1 MALILADRVREIST
15 SSGLGA
21 VTLSGVVTGFQ
32 SFSVIGNGN
41 TTFYCIAGQGT
52 NEWEVGIG
60 TYTSASNSLSRDTVI
75 SSSAGGTTKV
85 DFSTGPK
92 DVFVTLPASYAQNQN
107 VGPTGPTGATGAT
120 GPTGPTGAQ
129 GIQGDTGPTG
139 PTGSTGATGPTGP
152 TGAQGIQGD
161 VGPTGPTGSTG
172 ATGPTGP
179 TGAQGIQG
187 DAGPTGPTGPI
198 GGTGAAGPTG
208 PTGRPYTLTSSPT
221 PPANPQVGD
230 QWLDND
236 TGVIYTYYADTDG
249 SQWVELGG
257 SLDYGPTGPT
267 GPAAS
272 FIVNTKTTSYTL
284 TTGDINKLFTISSG
298 TLTIPAS
305 VLSLGDSVTI
315 YNSGTGSVSITASGG
330 ATLILVASGTTGT
343 RTLAAY
349 GIATVIALSSTQYI
363 ISGAGL
369 A

>member
-1 MALILADRVREIST
+1 MALILADRVREVST

-21 VTLSGVVTGFQ
+21 VTLGGVVTGFQ
-32 SFSVIGNGN
+32 SFAIIGNGN

-60 TYTSASNSLSRDTVI
+60 TYTSASNSLSRDTI
-75 SSSAGGTTKV
+75 LSSSAGGTTKV
-85 DFSTGPK
+85 DFSVGPK

-107 VGPTGPTGATGAT
+107 VGPTGPTGSI
-120 GPTGPTGAQ
+120 GP
-129 GIQGDTGPTG
+129 
-139 PTGSTGATGPTGP
+139 TGPTGP

-161 VGPTGPTGSTG
+161 VGPTGPTGPTGSIGSTG
-172 ATGPTGP
+172 AT
-179 TGAQGIQG
+179 
-187 DAGPTGPTGPI
+187 
-198 GGTGAAGPTG
+198 GPTG

-272 FIVNTKTTSYTL
+272 FIVDAKTTSYTL

-298 TLTIPAS
+298 ALTIPAS

-315 YNSGTGSVSITASGG
+315 YNSGTGSVSITTSGG
-330 ATLILVASGTTGT
+330 ATLLLVASGATGT

>member
-32 SFSVIGNGN
+32 SFTVIGNGN

-85 DFSTGPK
+85 DFSAGPK

-139 PTGSTGATGPTGP
+139 PTGSTGATG
-152 TGAQGIQGD
+152 A
-161 VGPTGPTGSTG
+161 V
-172 ATGPTGP
+172 GPTGP

-187 DAGPTGPTGPI
+187 DAGPTGPTGS
-198 GGTGAAGPTG
+198 TGATGPLGPTG
-208 PTGRPYTLTSSPT
+208 PTGRPYMLTSSPT
-221 PPANPQVGD
+221 PPANPQAGD
-230 QWLDND
+230 QWLNND
-236 TGVIYTYYADTDG
+236 TGVMYTYYTDPDG

-267 GPAAS
+267 GPTGTFAS
-272 FIVNTKTTSYTL
+272 NVPTPTLSAPTS
-284 TTGDINKLFTISSG
+284 
-298 TLTIPAS
+298 AS
-305 VLSLGDSVTI
+305 E
-315 YNSGTGSVSITASGG
+315 G
-330 ATLILVASGTTGT
+330 ATITVNITNYNALYAYLIAVTGGTYSRTDNAISWTLPYVTSDTVNYINVQAS
-343 RTLAAY
+343 Y
-349 GIATVIALSSTQYI
+349 Q
-363 ISGAGL
+363 GAGSL
-369 A
+369 FGVAGVTVNDTPLPGDTGIYITDFSINAYNDGWEY